1 MEELYNL
8 LIDSQANLF
17 CLFQKTWMYHWNVMG
32 MEFFQLHTMF
42 GEQYESMFEEI
53 DRLSEH
59 MRYLKIKPMVS
70 ISGVVGL
77 SQVPEAESV
86 ISAREMVNQ
95 LMDDNQLIIDKFTTT
110 ALKADELQQIAT
122 ANLLQDLIDKH
133 GKFVW
138 MLRSTLS

>member
-1 MEELYNL
+1 MEEFYNL
-8 LIDSQANLF
+8 LIGAQANLF

-32 MEFFQLHTMF
+32 IEFYQFHKMF
-42 GEQYESMFEEI
+42 GDQYETMFEEL

-59 MRYLKIKPMVS
+59 MRSLKIKPMVS

-86 ISAREMVNQ
+86 ISGREMVNQ
-95 LMDDNQLIIDKFTTT
+95 LMNDNQLMVDKFTET
-110 ALKADELQQIAT
+110 AMKADENQQIAT
-122 ANLLQDLIDKH
+122 ANLLQDLIETH
-133 GKFVW
+133 GKFIW

>member
-1 MEELYNL
+1 
-8 LIDSQANLF
+8 
-17 CLFQKTWMYHWNVMG
+17 MG